1 MGKTFFF
8 FWDLANISKNSI
20 PLHFEN
26 QVRLSKTSLDPGR
39 GRGQDVNH
47 EPGLASVDN
56 SNTPNPKFT
65 MSEDKPE
72 EPTEVVEEPCEEVI
86 VKKRMTTNA
95 CQPNDMGNEQNAVVQ
110 PLLTDLYQIT
120 MAYAYWKAGR
130 TKDQAIFDLFF
141 RKSPFSGEFTIF
153 AGLSECLKF
162 LENFKYSESDIE
174 YLKKTLPSNVE
185 P

>member
-1 MGKTFFF
+1 MWIIRYLFTLKIIFDKKFLLIKMYAFISFFF
-8 FWDLANISKNSI
+8 PSFS
-20 PLHFEN
+20 
-26 QVRLSKTSLDPGR
+26 
-39 GRGQDVNH
+39 
-47 EPGLASVDN
+47 
-56 SNTPNPKFT
+56 
-65 MSEDKPE
+65 
-72 EPTEVVEEPCEEVI
+72 
-86 VKKRMTTNA
+86 
-95 CQPNDMGNEQNAVVQ
+95 
-110 PLLTDLYQIT
+110 DLYQIT

-185 P
+185 PDFYTYLANLTPKDIKIHALQEGSIAFPRWVFENDFLGKSV

>member
-1 MGKTFFF
+1 MKIIFDKKIVLIKMLVFISFFF
-8 FWDLANISKNSI
+8 
-20 PLHFEN
+20 
-26 QVRLSKTSLDPGR
+26 LS
-39 GRGQDVNH
+39 
-47 EPGLASVDN
+47 
-56 SNTPNPKFT
+56 
-65 MSEDKPE
+65 
-72 EPTEVVEEPCEEVI
+72 
-86 VKKRMTTNA
+86 
-95 CQPNDMGNEQNAVVQ
+95 
-110 PLLTDLYQIT
+110 DLYQIT

-185 P
+185 PDFYTYLANLTPKDIKIHALQEGSIAFPRWVLKIIFSGNQCATESTILV